1 MDRILHNVKMIAQS
15 PICRRLAVVVFVSI
29 LLIEAVILRPSYLNR
44 ERDLLTSLEK
54 DGFVVSSTLV
64 KVLSRDV
71 PTWDKDHSG
80 HLHRQAIHD
89 RHAHRSMMADAMVAD
104 SLVRGLVL
112 LDSAG
117 ALVEQRGERFSALSI
132 RDMKSQ
138 SLRAS
143 GKADSIHEVYWP
155 ASETGLPLGIALR
168 LDASRIDE
176 ALSKYALRIMGLVLL
191 IAGFTTAVTMI
202 AAGYLLIFPMLDVKE
217 RLKSTSRTATARLPV
232 RKRNR
237 NDEFGEVIGQLN
249 KMLKRIED
257 GAERVTNIAK
267 FPEENPNP
275 IIRVTRAGR
284 VLYASDAA
292 RCIPGVLVGRNVR
305 ELDPA
310 ILDFAN
316 QTASAGRP
324 ATVSRE
330 YGGLNY
336 SFECVPVSN
345 GGYTNIYGRD
355 ISARVLAERRLYET
369 NRELEAQIKDRTGLV
384 ELFQAILLAAEE
396 TGTVEELVARCME
409 LVRSYLGWQVGHALM
424 VRDGAMKSVGIWS
437 FAEGFE
443 GAALK
448 SASESINFDLDNTI
462 PGAAAA
468 GEVVWRAGKNELSG
482 LARETVF
489 NDLGIESGLA
499 LPVRNS
505 GEIVAIIEFY
515 ATRLEPS
522 RPDLVKAFEHVARQL
537 GRVAERTRVEEQ
549 LVSSRKEAE
558 ALLKRAEDANRAK
571 SEFLATM
578 SHELRTPL
586 NGILGMSGLLLD
598 ADLNPNQQEYAKT
611 IKESGVGLLDLLND
625 ILDFSK
631 IESGNL
637 EIYREEFFIDEVIDG
652 VVDLMA
658 ASAFNKRLDFA
669 VTVSRKVPSSV
680 IGDAARIRQILLNL
694 VGNAIKFTETGS
706 VSVLVDMIADDL
718 DRVFLELKVRDTGIG
733 IKTCDQAAIFD
744 RFTQGDAST
753 SRKFGGTGLG
763 LAIVKQLTEMMGGS
777 VSLAGE
783 AGAGSEFTALIA
795 VTPSQG
801 KYAAIPQLNPGMN
814 ISVIGRDSE
823 GRVRLIEQ
831 LEALGATSIHVLDGL
846 TDGAALEGS
855 DISLVLDGPD
865 GDISYLAMSQQSGVP
880 SIRIGYR
887 GADRNSDND
896 TKSSAGFVPKPAT
909 RMSIIRCLG
918 PLGVLETSRPR
929 AATESAGPTRPS
941 APKTG
946 NGRGPQSDLPRL
958 KILLAEDNLVNQRV
972 LQEMLRN
979 EGHDVETVANGTEA
993 VAAVE
998 AGQFDVVLMDINM
1011 PEMDGVE
1018 ATRAIRALPGGV
1030 SRIPIIAVTAN
1041 ALRDDRDK
1049 FIDAG
1054 MDDYVSKPVS
1064 AEGLSEALDR
1074 NRMSI

>member
-64 KVLSRDV
+64 KALSRDV

-80 HLHRQAIHD
+80 HLHRQATHD

-284 VLYASDAA
+284 VLYANDAA

-330 YGGLNY
+330 YGGLTY

-468 GEVVWRAGKNELSG
+468 GEVVCRAGKNELSG

-505 GEIVAIIEFY
+505 GEIVAVIEFY

-611 IKESGVGLLDLLND
+611 IKESGVGLLDLLNE

-831 LEALGATSIHVLDGL
+831 LEALGATSIHVLDG
-846 TDGAALEGS
+846 
-855 DISLVLDGPD
+855 PD
-865 GDISYLAMSQQSGVP
+865 GDISDLAMSQQSGVP

-998 AGQFDVVLMDINM
+998 AGQFDFVLMDINM